1 MLMLKKINMTPEQ
14 QLDIELILEEA
25 GAWGL
30 RAEVE
35 ETAKKFIEEGME
47 LVTAYQY
54 AYYEWIK

>member
-1 MLMLKKINMTPEQ
+1 MTSEQ

-30 RAEVE
+30 RTEVE